1 MNSRSEEAARWFA
14 ASRRGLMLHDE
25 RQAYD
30 TWRAVPENRAALA
43 ELQAIWDA
51 LEPVAAAESD
61 AARAHQATGHGRQ
74 LAAVVGFM
82 ALVVA
87 VLPRLDNG
95 WLNALDWWSR

>member
-14 ASRRGLMLHDE
+14 ASRRGVMLHDE
-25 RQAYD
+25 RRAYD
-30 TWRAVPENRAALA
+30 AWRAVPENAAALA
-43 ELQAIWDA
+43 ELRAIWDE
-51 LEPVAAAESD
+51 LGPVATVGPEPAPVQPTD
-61 AARAHQATGHGRQ
+61 HRRQ